1 MKFAVSLVAIALV
14 GSVIFVV
21 LLELFITGG
30 GSNQQDRSQ
39 GSKAEQ
45 SKQER
50 TAGEKAKEEDE
61 ELESVAGIVL
71 KAASDKHALIVKPD
85 NGERQPFTYKPDEVE
100 VTLDGKE
107 AGPDAIEKGQRVS
120 IGYKKVTT
128 KKDREVNAAKSIEL
142 ESKKG
147 SPGDESTG

>member
-1 MKFAVSLVAIALV
+1 MVRVRVLVSAISVGLAVSLVV
-14 GSVIFVV
+14 TGC
-21 LLELFITGG
+21 GG
-30 GSNQQDRSQ
+30 GGDQQDNQSQ

-45 SKQER
+45 PK
-50 TAGEKAKEEDE
+50 KEGATKM
-61 ELESVAGIVL
+61 ESVEGIVVRS
-71 KAASDKHALIVKPD
+71 APDKRTVFVKPD

-120 IGYKKVTT
+120 IEYKKVTT

-142 ESKKG
+142 ESKSG
-147 SPGDESTG
+147 SAGDESTG

>member
-1 MKFAVSLVAIALV
+1 VAIALV

-21 LLELFITGG
+21 LLELFINGDAG
-30 GSNQQDRSQ
+30 NPQDQSQ
-39 GSKAEQ
+39 GAKAGQ

-50 TAGEKAKEEDE
+50 TGGEKVKKEGEN
-61 ELESVAGIVL
+61 LESAAGIVVSS
-71 KAASDKHALIVKPD
+71 APDKRTVFVKPD

-107 AGPDAIEKGQRVS
+107 AGPDAIDKGQRVS

-128 KKDREVNAAKSIEL
+128 NKDREVNVARTIEL
-142 ESKKG
+142 QSKNG
-147 SPGDESTG
+147 SPGDESTT